1 MENSVDLDQTISEND
16 SVDLDLDQTE
26 REVVQTLNRLL
37 RMENSVPI
45 DNTAYKE
52 WQIV

>member
-26 REVVQTLNRLL
+26 REVV
-37 RMENSVPI
+37 
-45 DNTAYKE
+45 
-52 WQIV
+52 